1 MTANL
6 QNPIF
11 TDETKAREWLEARV
25 WPNGPVCPHC
35 GSTGEDVTALQGK
48 AHRSGL
54 YQCAGCREQFTVTVK
69 TVFECSKIPLS
80 KWLAALFLLTA
91 SKKGVSAH
99 QVHRSLGISYKSSWF
114 MMHRLREAMRTG
126 GLLPDM
132 GGSGQVVE
140 ADETYFGMIPK
151 DEIMP
156 RAIGHGKKKVGK
168 RAGIRRPAYR
178 AVFALVER
186 GGKARTFHIAQ
197 ADQNTVHA
205 IMKANVTKET
215 RVHTDESG
223 IYNIAPWHFEKH
235 ETVKHSAKEYVR
247 YTNEFSFP
255 DGKRNIVTTN
265 TVEGYFSIF
274 KRGMKGVYQHCDE
287 KHLHRY
293 LAEFDFRYNTRTALG
308 FNDLMRA
315 EALAEGIKG
324 KRLTY
329 RRPHKITQPSA
340 D

>member
-35 GSTGEDVTALQGK
+35 GATGDDVTALQGK

-54 YQCAGCREQFTVTVK
+54 YQCGGCREQFTVTVK
-69 TVFECSKIPLS
+69 SVFERSKIPLT

-114 MMHRLREAMRTG
+114 MMHRLREAMRSG
-126 GLLPDM
+126 GLLPSM
-132 GGSGQVVE
+132 GGSGKVVE
-140 ADETYFGMIPK
+140 ADETYFGTIPK
-151 DEIMP
+151 AEILP
-156 RAIGHGKKKVGK
+156 RAPGKQARGRK
-168 RAGIRRPAYR
+168 AGIRRPAYR
-178 AVFALVER
+178 AVLALVER
-186 GGKARTFHIAQ
+186 DGKARTFHIAQ
-197 ADQNTVHA
+197 ADQNTVHT
-205 IMKANVTKET
+205 IMRENITKET
-215 RVHTDESG
+215 HIHTDESG
-223 IYNIAPWHFEKH
+223 IYNIVPWHFAKH
-235 ETVKHSAKEYVR
+235 ETVTHKVKEYVR
-247 YTNEFSFP
+247 G
-255 DGKRNIVTTN
+255 DVTTN

-329 RRPHKITQPSA
+329 RRPHKSTQPDA
-340 D
+340 N